1 MPGQVRGIRARLPA
15 DSRPLKAVAM
25 VPAVFVI
32 DDFLRNPDEVRAQA
46 LGMDY
51 AVQGRYPGLN
61 SVQKLRIEGLDQVIS
76 QLVREPVRAPWTDDF
91 SHGSCRVALAS
102 DDQQARIHID
112 QSHWSG
118 ILYLSRPE
126 DCRGGTEFFRHKR
139 TNTDR
144 VPMDEK
150 SLNEA
155 GYFSYKEL
163 QHDILDKDALD
174 RSKWELTM
182 TVPMRFNRLVLL
194 QPNYWHTAGPGF
206 GDSLENGRLIYL
218 MFFLR
223 GQPQQ

>member
-1 MPGQVRGIRARLPA
+1 MTVE
-15 DSRPLKAVAM
+15 KFV
-25 VPAVFVI
+25 VPAFFVI
-32 DDFLRNPDEVRAQA
+32 DDFLRNPEEVRAQA
-46 LGMDY
+46 LGLDY
-51 AVQGRYPGLN
+51 AVGGRYPGLN

-76 QLVREPVRAPWTDDF
+76 TLVREPVRAPWTKDF

-102 DDQQARIHID
+102 DDQEARIHID

-144 VPMDEK
+144 VPMDEQQLK
-150 SLNEA
+150 A
-155 GYFSYKEL
+155 TGYASYEEL
-163 QHDILDKDALD
+163 QKDILDKDALD
-174 RSKWELTM
+174 RSKWEHTM

-194 QPNYWHTAGPGF
+194 QPHYWHTAGPGF

-223 GQPQQ
+223 GEPRQ

>member
-1 MPGQVRGIRARLPA
+1 
-15 DSRPLKAVAM
+15 M

-32 DDFLRNPDEVRAQA
+32 DDFLRNPEEVRAQA
-46 LGMDY
+46 LSMEY

-61 SVQKLRIEGLDQVIS
+61 SVQKLRIDGLDQVIS
-76 QLVREPVRAPWTDDF
+76 SLVREPVRAPWTKDF

-102 DDQQARIHID
+102 DKQEARIHID
-112 QSHWSG
+112 ESHWSG

-144 VPMDEK
+144 VPMDED
-150 SLNEA
+150 SLKA
-155 GYFSYKEL
+155 IGYSSYKEL
-163 QHDILDKDALD
+163 QHDILDKDAFD
-174 RSKWELTM
+174 RSNWEHTM

-194 QPNYWHTAGPGF
+194 QPHYWHTAGPGF

-223 GQPQQ
+223 GQPGQ

>member
-1 MPGQVRGIRARLPA
+1 
-15 DSRPLKAVAM
+15 M

-32 DDFLRNPDEVRAQA
+32 DDFLRNPQEVRAQA
-46 LGMDY
+46 ISLEY
-51 AVQGRYPGLN
+51 AVSGRYPGLN

-76 QLVREPVRAPWTDDF
+76 TLVREPVRAPWTNDF

-102 DDQQARIHID
+102 DQQEARIHID

-118 ILYLSRPE
+118 IFYLSKPE

-144 VPMDEK
+144 VPM
-150 SLNEA
+150 NEA
-155 GYFSYKEL
+155 SLKAAGYSTYEEL
-163 QHDILDKDALD
+163 QKDILDKDALD
-174 RSKWELTM
+174 RSHWEHTM

-194 QPNYWHTAGPGF
+194 QPHYWHTAGPGF
-206 GDSLENGRLIYL
+206 GDTIENGRLIYL